1 MKNPILSM
9 AVVAALALGASGMA
23 GAQGK
28 GKFDLGKKD
37 FESKC
42 AVCHG
47 VAGKGNGSY
56 QELLKVPAPDLTVLK
71 KNNGGVFPFDR
82 VYGVIDGREAVRS
95 HGDSEMPIWG
105 REFKAEKALAAEH
118 YVDVPYDMEAYAR
131 GRILALI
138 DYLNRLQMK

>member
-1 MKNPILSM
+1 MKRSMLSM
-9 AVVAALALGASGMA
+9 AVVTALVLGASGVA
-23 GAQGK
+23 SAQGK
-28 GKFDLGKKD
+28 GKSDWGKKE

-47 VAGKGNGSY
+47 VSGKGNGSY
-56 QELLKVPAPDLTVLK
+56 QELLKIPAPDLTVLK

-82 VYGVIDGREAVRS
+82 VYGVIDGRESVRS

-105 REFKAEKALAAEH
+105 KELQGEKTRAAE
-118 YVDVPYDMEAYAR
+118 YYADTPYDMEIYAR

>member
-1 MKNPILSM
+1 MKYSILSM
-9 AVVAALALGASGMA
+9 AVVTALTFGASGA
-23 GAQGK
+23 VNAQGK
-28 GKFDLGKKD
+28 AKVDLGKKE

-47 VAGKGNGSY
+47 IAGKGNGSY
-56 QELLKVPAPDLTVLK
+56 QELLKTPAPDLSVLK

-82 VYGVIDGREAVRS
+82 VYGVIDGRTAVKS

-105 REFKAEKALAAEH
+105 KEFNVEKTQAAEH
-118 YVDVPYDMEAYAR
+118 YVDMPYDMEIYAR

-138 DYLNRLQMK
+138 DYLNRLQVK